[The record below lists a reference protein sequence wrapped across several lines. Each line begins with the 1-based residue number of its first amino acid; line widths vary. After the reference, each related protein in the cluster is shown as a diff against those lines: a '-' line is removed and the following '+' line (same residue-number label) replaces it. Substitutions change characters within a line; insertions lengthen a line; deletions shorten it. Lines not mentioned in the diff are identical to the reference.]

1 MSTIEEVVNVDQPT
15 IIEIVLYRNNW
26 KDNQLIHTLKRN
38 SNMFNI
44 NEKKDSFF
52 VGIEDFNLCLGKF
65 DKEIKKFD
73 SISEDNLLDSV
84 NSLYFLKNVLGVFE
98 NLHFIK
104 VNVSN
109 KRLYTRVVHENISFS
124 LKVVYSKVLLDS
136 YVDPKTKRSLIK
148 VFEKIGIIRND
159 DRFEDTYV
167 SIRLSNLISRIKL
180 EYKQERQSEI
190 LEVLFYIIDEKT
202 EVDDPMILF
211 IF

>member
-1 MSTIEEVVNVDQPT
+1 MIEEIVNVDQPT

-52 VGIEDFNLCLGKF
+52 VGVEDFNLCLEKF

-84 NSLYFLKNVLGVFE
+84 NSLYFLKNVFGVFE

-104 VNVSN
+104 VNISN
-109 KRLYTRVVHENISFS
+109 KRLYTRVVQESISFS

-136 YVDPKTKRSLIK
+136 YLDPKNKRSIIN

-167 SIRLSNLISRIKL
+167 SIRLSNLISKIKL
-180 EYKQERQSEI
+180 EYKHEKQAEI